1 MDTLLPLHKMSR
13 AEKFRALDELWN
25 DLYPNEEAMDS
36 PLWHLDA
43 LQETQERYLAGLEIP
58 VSLDEAE
65 KQLRARLSQ

>member
-1 MDTLLPLHKMSR
+1 
-13 AEKFRALDELWN
+13 
-25 DLYPNEEAMDS
+25 MDS